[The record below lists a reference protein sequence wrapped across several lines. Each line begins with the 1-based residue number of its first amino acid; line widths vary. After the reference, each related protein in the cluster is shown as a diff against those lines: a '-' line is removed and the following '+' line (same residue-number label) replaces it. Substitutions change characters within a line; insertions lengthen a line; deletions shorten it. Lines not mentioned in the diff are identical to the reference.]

1 MARRRIHTIN
11 TQTWEP
17 ALSAINKMERAM
29 VNVMVKL
36 GGVTPSDVIDWLVP
50 AEQLALLR
58 AATPHAELNS
68 SSFSSD
74 QMRSIQFPF
83 AKVTFYLDFVHM
95 GCIPPKK
102 GLIAPQPSAPKAA
115 ELRAAMA
122 TISGIVTQHNKLRS
136 ILRWFTQHEVTAGAA
151 RHYFPTLQSLLPTDH
166 RFFEVKGGRFKDA
179 HIPYDIAEC
188 LREAPEI
195 IAKGLLVDP
204 NRNGKDK
211 EGRSLVRVNVDGSHV
226 FVLMSKGETA

>member
-1 MARRRIHTIN
+1 MRRRTHTIN

-36 GGVTPSDVIDWLVP
+36 QGVTPADVVDWLVP
-50 AEQLALLR
+50 PEALFALQ

-102 GLIAPQPSAPKAA
+102 NLITVQPNAPKAP
-115 ELRAAMA
+115 ELRAAMV
-122 TISGIVTQHNKLRS
+122 TIHGIVTQHDKLRS
-136 ILRWFTQHEVTAGAA
+136 ILRWFTQHEVTVGAA

-166 RFFEVKGGRFKDA
+166 KFFEVKGGRFKDV
-179 HIPYDIAEC
+179 HIPYDTAEF

-204 NRNGKDK
+204 IRNGQDK
-211 EGRSLVRVNVDGSHV
+211 PGRALVRASLEGSHV